1 MRTIILDGYNVILRS
16 PAFRPDERQ
25 DLAMAREKL
34 VNLLSWSLGSPGEI
48 DFVIVFDGAD
58 VAPAQRRTQSAGGA
72 SRVTVRFS
80 RPPQKADDVIR
91 ELVEE
96 WVETREVTVVT
107 SDLEVARH
115 AHANNASVVLSD
127 LFAASLFKE
136 RVEVALNKAMK
147 DSGPTIRPGPGGKKR
162 ASKAAAAAKAKA
174 AAGPGGS
181 PTADGSDAETKPG
194 GMSKKAAA
202 EWLRIFEEQQRADE
216 LSEE

>member
-1 MRTIILDGYNVILRS
+1 VRTIILDGYNVILRS

-58 VAPAQRRTQSAGGA
+58 LPAPQRRTQKATGA
-72 SRVTVRFS
+72 SRVTVMFS
-80 RPPQKADDVIR
+80 KPPQKADDVIR

-115 AHANNASVVLSD
+115 AHANNAAVVLSD
-127 LFAASLFKE
+127 LVAASLFKE
-136 RVEVALNKAMK
+136 RVEAALNKAVQ
-147 DSGPTIRPGPGGKKR
+147 DSASTVRGTRGARGVKKR
-162 ASKAAAAAKAKA
+162 AGKA
-174 AAGPGGS
+174 AAGKAGS
-181 PTADGSDAETKPG
+181 PSAEGSDAETKPG

-202 EWLRIFEEQQRADE
+202 EWLRIFEEQQRANE
-216 LSEE
+216 PSEE